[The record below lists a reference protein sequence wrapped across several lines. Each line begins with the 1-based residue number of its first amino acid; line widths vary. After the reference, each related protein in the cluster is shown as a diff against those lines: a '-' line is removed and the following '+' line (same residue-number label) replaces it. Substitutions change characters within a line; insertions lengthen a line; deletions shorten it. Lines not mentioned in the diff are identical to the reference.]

1 MADNP
6 YPQSHELA
14 SLRAEAVRL
23 LAVGD
28 AQGLATVYHKI
39 LAINVDDADAINGL
53 GVLDYLSQRWSQA
66 GEHFQRAVALAPEQ
80 AQYHLNLAKVWA
92 EEKRHAEVEHLC
104 RTALKLDPGL
114 HDARRQLSVALIN
127 LFKNDEA
134 LSQVNQVIAAVPDWP
149 DALFLKGLILN
160 AYRKYDEALPLFSR
174 ITELQPTNAK
184 AWFAVAL
191 NCFEDELR
199 SSQGISAMSRALK
212 LAPDNADYY
221 ANYGHTLNSWAL
233 YELAGEA
240 FYKACLLR
248 PDQQFAIGYA
258 IYNWMSVGNWKHL
271 DVFLKTA
278 HQRLSHGEK
287 IWEPF
292 CFKALAHS
300 EQDQQLCARIYSAEK
315 FPRVPG
321 VVNVPARLP
330 RSKIRIG
337 YLAGELR
344 EHATSILM
352 TGVFESHDRERFEVY
367 AFDNGWDDG
376 GELRRRQNAAFH
388 KIINI
393 SKVGDLEAARII
405 AENEIDILIDLNGFF
420 GAGRQEVFAFKL
432 SPVQVSYLGCPGTM
446 GTDYFDY
453 LIADGVVIPEG
464 SDSYYDEKIVRLPH
478 TYQANDFKR
487 KVSERVF
494 TRAEMGLPEQGF
506 VFCCFNNNYKITPE
520 TFSRWMHILQKVEG
534 SVLWL
539 FVINKYTMLNLR
551 REAEKRGVDPDR
563 LIFAQPLPSP
573 EHLARHRLA
582 DLFLDTLPYN
592 AHTTAS
598 DALWMGLPLVTQV
611 GTTFPGRV
619 AASLLT
625 ALGVPELITRTP
637 EAYEALAIEL
647 ALAPAKLK
655 AVREK
660 IISQRAT
667 APLFNTKLFTQ
678 HFEQALQAMYE
689 RHQSGLPP
697 AAITIQ
703 K

>member
-1 MADNP
+1 
-6 YPQSHELA
+6 
-14 SLRAEAVRL
+14 
-23 LAVGD
+23 
-28 AQGLATVYHKI
+28 
-39 LAINVDDADAINGL
+39 
-53 GVLDYLSQRWSQA
+53 
-66 GEHFQRAVALAPEQ
+66 
-80 AQYHLNLAKVWA
+80 
-92 EEKRHAEVEHLC
+92 
-104 RTALKLDPGL
+104 
-114 HDARRQLSVALIN
+114 
-127 LFKNDEA
+127 
-134 LSQVNQVIAAVPDWP
+134 
-149 DALFLKGLILN
+149 
-160 AYRKYDEALPLFSR
+160 
-174 ITELQPTNAK
+174 
-184 AWFAVAL
+184 
-191 NCFEDELR
+191 
-199 SSQGISAMSRALK
+199 
-212 LAPDNADYY
+212 
-221 ANYGHTLNSWAL
+221 
-233 YELAGEA
+233 
-240 FYKACLLR
+240 
-248 PDQQFAIGYA
+248 
-258 IYNWMSVGNWKHL
+258 
-271 DVFLKTA
+271 
-278 HQRLSHGEK
+278 
-287 IWEPF
+287 
-292 CFKALAHS
+292 
-300 EQDQQLCARIYSAEK
+300 
-315 FPRVPG
+315 
-321 VVNVPARLP
+321 VVNIPARLP
-330 RSKIRIG
+330 RPKIRIG

-352 TGVFESHDRERFEVY
+352 TGVFECHDRERFEVY

-420 GAGRQEVFAFKL
+420 GAGRQEVFAFKV

-520 TFSRWMHILQKVEG
+520 TFSQWMRILQKVEG

-539 FVINKYTMLNLR
+539 FETSQASVLNLR
-551 REAEKRGVDPDR
+551 REAEKRGVHPDR

-625 ALGVPELITRTP
+625 ALGVPELITQTP

-667 APLFNTKLFTQ
+667 APLFNTKLFTR